1 MIAHL
6 KDRAAAL
13 AALGWTGADAEWLA
27 FVCLHSGA
35 FLRSQY
41 LAFCGERYRIHAT
54 RFMQRCGAIA
64 VEERWNGTTLRVCR
78 IVARP
83 VYRALG
89 AEHIRHRREAA
100 AALLVRRLLA
110 FDYVLDH
117 PDRPWLPT
125 EDEKVAALTAVGV
138 PEAALPRRVYPATGT
153 GQGQTRY
160 FVNKLPVA
168 LDATHGTFVFVQG
181 TDDTPRALETWGDSH
196 AAVWDALRAAGR
208 AVKVVVVGRDRDP
221 LEAGETV
228 LSQWT
233 TAGPPDAHATGEAA
247 ELAALRLAVAETRTA
262 ALARYGG
269 FEGAVQRL
277 IQLEDQGAGDVV
289 AGVVAGSSGD
299 AADPQISAGAVWR
312 SDRVVL

>member
-13 AALGWTGADAEWLA
+13 AALGWTGDDAEWLA

-41 LAFCGERYRIHAT
+41 LGFIEKSDRSAAT
-54 RFMQRCGAIA
+54 RFIQRCGSIA
-64 VEERWNGTTLRVCR
+64 VEERWNGTTAKVCR

-110 FDYVLDH
+110 FDYVVDH
-117 PDRPWLPT
+117 PHRPWLPT
-125 EDEKVAALTAVGV
+125 EDEKVTTLTAVGV

-153 GQGQTRY
+153 GLGQTRY

-168 LDATHGTFVFVQG
+168 LDATHATFVYVQVG
-181 TDDTPRALETWGDSH
+181 EDAECALRSWGESH
-196 AAVWDALRAAGR
+196 AGLWAALRETGR
-208 AVKVVVVGRDRDP
+208 AVAVVVVGLGR
-221 LEAGETV
+221 GV
-228 LSQWT
+228 LPVTEKVLREWQS
-233 TAGPPDAHATGEAA
+233 APIGSAA
-247 ELAALRLAVAETRTA
+247 AALTAERDAIRAAIEQTDEAVLT
-262 ALARYGG
+262 RYGG
-269 FEGAVQRL
+269 LPGAGRRL
-277 IQLEDQGAGDVV
+277 IELQGQGH
-289 AGVVAGSSGD
+289 GT
-299 AADPQISAGAVWR
+299 AAPSDRNGGPWIASGAVWR
-312 SDRVVL
+312 SKRVLS